1 MVLKTCSKPRLLAN
15 SILKSIEKSKGKI
28 EFPIDPFKILEEYN
42 IIITFSEFDN
52 LEGILF
58 FEKDGKSLVSIN
70 INRPIQRQ
78 RFTAAHELGHVV
90 LHSGMDK
97 NNFMCPIRNKNH
109 IEKEADEFASNLL
122 MPSFELNKMVN
133 KYGGVNGKVGL
144 EECIYICEYFG
155 VSFEACVKTICF
167 RLKRFNLDVNNKE
180 LTNIIKRFKPSEKR
194 KNIFKETNDLDLLIN
209 SIKYGY
215 FSIINTERITGI
227 KFLQNLVYHENRLEN
242 VNINVDEVK
251 EIYADFRM
259 KGSRSKYCSEQ
270 NQNIIEAL
278 GNLEMNKY
286 CLETSDNISAF
297 KLIKLNKLLYKFT
310 PFPEYAGK
318 FKTLDNMI
326 LNGYNQPINH
336 NELFEGILKLNE
348 VIERLIKN
356 KDRYDLKTYIKEVA
370 LIHHNITILHPFLDG
385 NGRVARGFVNWL
397 LRLKKLPP
405 IYIDSENKKEYLD
418 ALKDIDKNND
428 STKLQLIII
437 KAMLR
442 TMSML
447 HSNWN

>member
-28 EFPIDPFKILEEYN
+28 EFPIDTFKILEEYN

-270 NQNIIEAL
+270 NR
-278 GNLEMNKY
+278 
-286 CLETSDNISAF
+286 AF
-297 KLIKLNKLLYKFT
+297 PLCK
-310 PFPEYAGK
+310 
-318 FKTLDNMI
+318 
-326 LNGYNQPINH
+326 
-336 NELFEGILKLNE
+336 
-348 VIERLIKN
+348 
-356 KDRYDLKTYIKEVA
+356 
-370 LIHHNITILHPFLDG
+370 
-385 NGRVARGFVNWL
+385 
-397 LRLKKLPP
+397 
-405 IYIDSENKKEYLD
+405 
-418 ALKDIDKNND
+418 
-428 STKLQLIII
+428 
-437 KAMLR
+437 
-442 TMSML
+442 
-447 HSNWN
+447 

>member
-1 MVLKTCSKPRLLAN
+1 
-15 SILKSIEKSKGKI
+15 
-28 EFPIDPFKILEEYN
+28 
-42 IIITFSEFDN
+42 
-52 LEGILF
+52 
-58 FEKDGKSLVSIN
+58 
-70 INRPIQRQ
+70 
-78 RFTAAHELGHVV
+78 
-90 LHSGMDK
+90 MDK

-318 FKTLDNMI
+318 FRTLDNMI

-336 NELFEGILKLNE
+336 DELFEGILKLDK